1 MKTTFFTALLFLVM
15 VGSAQTITQ
24 LDSAIWQK
32 DYAAALS
39 QSKETGKPVLMVF
52 SGSDW
57 CKPCIMLREQ
67 IFVQDRFS
75 EWAKN
80 NVVCVCLDFP
90 AQKKNRLPQVLQ
102 EQNESLAERFNPN
115 GIFPLVVLLNSNETV
130 LGSLGYLDVAPVEY
144 IKEIEKITNKQ

>member
-39 QSKETGKPVLMVF
+39 QSKETGKPLLMVF

-67 IFVQDRFS
+67 IFVQDGFS

>member
-24 LDSAIWQK
+24 LDTAIWQK

-39 QSKETGKPVLMVF
+39 QSKETGKPLLMVF

-67 IFVQDRFS
+67 IFVQDGFS

>member
-24 LDSAIWQK
+24 LDTAIWQK

-67 IFVQDRFS
+67 IFVQDGFS

>member
-39 QSKETGKPVLMVF
+39 QSKETGKPLLMVF

-67 IFVQDRFS
+67 IFVQAGFS

-130 LGSLGYLDVAPVEY
+130 LGSLGYLDVAPGEY
-144 IKEIEKITNKQ
+144 IQEIEKIANKQ

>member
-32 DYAAALS
+32 DYAAALA
-39 QSKETGKPVLMVF
+39 QSKETGKPLLMVF

-57 CKPCIMLREQ
+57 CKPCIMLRDQ
-67 IFVQDRFS
+67 IFVQDGFS

-115 GIFPLVVLLNSNETV
+115 GIFPLVVLLNSNEAV

>member
-67 IFVQDRFS
+67 IFVQDGFS